1 MYTIPRMTSVRR
13 DLPLMLALTFSTGV
27 IDAVGYLGFDRVF
40 SGNMT
45 GNVVLLGMG
54 IAGAEGL
61 PVVRPALALAG
72 FLLGAVLGGRILG
85 KTPKNV
91 WAPRTTLLL
100 LLVAAGLLGSAVLA
114 GIPGSPTHA
123 ILGSS
128 TTTLLAVAM
137 GMQAAAARRLAVA
150 DVTTVV
156 VTSTIVGLAADS
168 RLAGGKGE
176 AWGRRLLA
184 IVLIVLGA
192 LVGALTLSVSFWLG
206 IALTVA
212 ITLTVAILGHRSRDA
227 RGAA

>member
-1 MYTIPRMTSVRR
+1 MYTIRRMTLLRR

-54 IAGAEGL
+54 LAGAEEL
-61 PVVRPALALAG
+61 PVLRPALALAG
-72 FLLGAVLGGRILG
+72 FLLGAVIGGRILG
-85 KTPKNV
+85 ATPKST
-91 WAPRTTLLL
+91 WTPRTTLVL
-100 LLVAAGLLGSAVLA
+100 LLVGAGLLGSAVLA
-114 GIPGSPTHA
+114 GVPGAPAHPV
-123 ILGSS
+123 IGSS

-137 GMQAAAARRLAVA
+137 GMQAATARRLAVA

-168 RLAGGKGE
+168 RLAGGTG
-176 AWGRRLLA
+176 ANWARRLLA

-192 LVGALTLSVSFWLG
+192 LVGALSLAVSFWLG
-206 IALTVA
+206 IALTVL
-212 ITLTVAILGHRSRDA
+212 ITLAVAVIGHRARDA
-227 RGAA
+227 A

>member
-1 MYTIPRMTSVRR
+1 MVRAR
-13 DLPLMLALTFSTGV
+13 PHLTLMLALTFSTGV

-54 IAGAEGL
+54 LAGANGL
-61 PVVRPALALAG
+61 PIVRPALALLG
-72 FLLGAVLGGRILG
+72 FLVGAVLGGRVLG
-85 KTPKNV
+85 PTPKGT
-91 WAPRTTLLL
+91 WTTRTTV
-100 LLVAAGLLGSAVLA
+100 LLVLVTAGLLGSAIIAALPGTPSHAVLGA
-114 GIPGSPTHA
+114 A
-123 ILGSS
+123 

-168 RLAGGKGE
+168 RLAGGTGE
-176 AWGRRLLA
+176 AWGRRILA

-192 LVGALTLSVSFWLG
+192 FVGALTLYISLWLG
-206 IALTVA
+206 IAVTVA
-212 ITLTVAILGHRSRDA
+212 VTLSVAILGHRLRESE
-227 RGAA
+227 